1 MIKQVLYFGN
11 RARLSTAHR
20 QLCIELQPAND
31 GKPPPIVTRP
41 LEDIGVV
48 VIDSREVT
56 MTASV
61 MQGLAENGA
70 ALIVCGPNHL
80 PTGLMLNIDGHCEQT
95 ERMRHQLEAPL
106 PLRKQLWQQT
116 VKAKILNQASAAHKV
131 HGAEVGCM
139 TAWARSVRSGD
150 PDNMEG
156 KAAAYYWRVMLS
168 DYDGVTR
175 DRYGADPNPLFNYGY
190 AILRGITARA
200 VVSAGLHPSMGIF
213 HRNKYNAYCL
223 ADDLMEPY
231 RPYVDL
237 TVMDICRRYEQ
248 PSLECKDVKRDLLAM
263 TTCDVKIDGHIRPL
277 MLAVGESAVSL
288 YKCFSGSI
296 KQIHYPEL

>member
-56 MTASV
+56 MTAS
-61 MQGLAENGA
+61 
-70 ALIVCGPNHL
+70 
-80 PTGLMLNIDGHCEQT
+80 LMLNIDGHCEQT

-213 HRNKYNAYCL
+213 HRTKYNAYL